1 MFICEVVG
9 IIAFAV
15 AGSLIGVQKNLDI
28 FGVIIL
34 AITTAV
40 GGGIFRDIM
49 LGNTPPMIFKNPN
62 YLFLSIISAIPV
74 CLIYKKISKYN
85 TVINVFDAIGLGAFA
100 ASGSNMALQYDG
112 NTLLMIITI
121 AVITGVGGGAIRD
134 VMVKEIPFIFCKEIY
149 ALAVIIGAFSF
160 YLTYPYLPQP
170 LPMYVCFFVTTTVRL
185 VSIKYNLNLP
195 PVSKQID
202 GINIWEKM
210 KNQFCLKH

>member
-1 MFICEVVG
+1 MFIFEVIG

-15 AGSLIGVQKNLDI
+15 VGSLIGVQKKLDI

-49 LGNTPPMIFKNPN
+49 IGNTPPMIFENSEF
-62 YLFLSIISAIPV
+62 LLLSIISALLV
-74 CLIYKKISKYN
+74 CLVYKKVNKYN
-85 TVINVFDAIGLGAFA
+85 TAINVFDAIGLGAFA

-112 NTLLMIITI
+112 NTLLMMITL
-121 AVITGVGGGAIRD
+121 ALITGVGGGVIRD
-134 VMVKEIPFIFCKEIY
+134 VMVKEIPFVFCKEIY
-149 ALAVIIGAFSF
+149 ALAVVIGAFGF

-185 VSIKYNLNLP
+185 VSIKCNLNLP
-195 PVSKQID
+195 IISKQID
-202 GINIWEKM
+202 AINIRAKM
-210 KNQFCLKH
+210 PNQL